1 MKFMKQLMIILS
13 ISLMAELME
22 YLIPLP
28 VAASIYGLALMLT
41 GLITHIIP
49 LEKVENAADYLV
61 EILPVLFI
69 PPTVSV
75 MASTQELKQ
84 MLIPLCVISV
94 VSTVLVM
101 GAAGRASQKILE
113 LERKK
118 EGKKGFKSDGA
129 DSVRKEVSH
138 D

>member
-61 EILPVLFI
+61 EILPILFI
-69 PPTVSV
+69 PPTVRV
-75 MASTQELKQ
+75 MASAQELKQ

-118 EGKKGFKSDGA
+118 EGKEGFASDGA
-129 DSVRKEVSH
+129 DSVRKEVPH

>member
-13 ISLMAELME
+13 ISLIAELME

-61 EILPVLFI
+61 EILPILFI

-75 MASTQELKQ
+75 MASAQELKQ

-101 GAAGRASQKILE
+101 GSAGRASQKILE

-118 EGKKGFKSDGA
+118 EEKKGFKSDGA

>member
-61 EILPVLFI
+61 EILPILFI
-69 PPTVSV
+69 PPTVRV
-75 MASTQELKQ
+75 MASAQELKQ

-118 EGKKGFKSDGA
+118 EEKKGFASDGA
-129 DSVRKEVSH
+129 DSVRKEVPH

>member
-61 EILPVLFI
+61 EILPILFI

-75 MASTQELKQ
+75 MASAQELKQ

-118 EGKKGFKSDGA
+118 EGKEGLTSDGA
-129 DSVRKEVSH
+129 DSVRKEVPH